1 MSALLCLDTLVGLR
15 NTYLEVLFVLVVF
28 TVVLWGTG
36 DEGLSTNWPGVAC

>member
-36 DEGLSTNWPGVAC
+36 NEGLSTNWPGVAC